1 MIGRLGIRA
10 QLVIASV
17 VMMIGAGFVIE
28 RIGTRA
34 LEELMTERATE
45 HLAAEIRLCED
56 AMQRQCTASS
66 CSTRELDKISDEL
79 GELASARVTFVSPE
93 GTVLGDSQIPYDEL
107 ATTPNHATRS
117 EISAAMS
124 AGTGHSARYSET
136 LGHRMIYAAH
146 RFDRRTANVAIVRLA
161 VPLTDIDAAVTRARL
176 YLLAGVGAAIAA
188 AILMSVFGANLLT
201 RPVRNLTQAA
211 LAMAGG
217 DLEVHAPA
225 QGTRET
231 TELGRALNRLAKELL
246 AAIEELRHE
255 RDLLASILDGMN
267 EGVLVTDGEA
277 RIVLANRA
285 LRAMTL
291 VGEGTIGKSVIEV
304 IRNPALQQALDA
316 AGKSDDAIVRE
327 IELSGIL
334 PRKLLVRVSKL
345 PNRRERSE
353 RGSSNQTPPTTDRGL
368 IAVFHDVTD
377 LRRLETIRTDFVAN
391 VSHELRTPITA
402 ISTSAETLLAG
413 ALSDP
418 DEATEFVDV
427 IDRHAKRLCQLVDDL
442 LDLSKIESK
451 NFRLTLVEQDVVP
464 IVAHVARLLEEPA
477 RKRRVDLRIGKPDG
491 ALTCRVDRRA
501 LEQVLM
507 NLLDNAIKYA
517 GDGAHIVLASRARPG
532 GGVEISVT
540 DDGPGISP
548 AHLGR
553 IFERFY
559 RVDAGRSRE
568 LGGTGLGLSIV
579 KHIVE
584 LMNGTI
590 DVESELGKGS
600 TFTVRLPPGDRAS
613 RDRSP

>member
-17 VMMIGAGFVIE
+17 VIMVVAGLAIE
-28 RIGTRA
+28 RLGTRA
-34 LEELMTERATE
+34 LEGMMIERAAN

-56 AMQRQCTASS
+56 AVRRRCASS
-66 CSTRELDKISDEL
+66 ACTSRDLDAISDDL
-79 GELASARVTFVSPE
+79 GKLASARVTIV
-93 GTVLGDSQIPYDEL
+93 GHDGMVLGDSEIALAEL
-107 ATTPNHATRS
+107 ASTANHATRD
-117 EISAAMS
+117 EIASAMRTGS
-124 AGTGHSARYSET
+124 GHSARYSET
-136 LGHRMIYAAH
+136 LGHRMIYSAH
-146 RFDRRTANVAIVRLA
+146 RFDEREHNVAVVRLA
-161 VPLTDIDAAVTRARL
+161 VPLTDIDSAVMRARL
-176 YLLAGVGAAIAA
+176 YLIAGVGAAIAA
-188 AILMSVFGANLLT
+188 AVLMSVFGAHLLT

-246 AAIEELRHE
+246 SAIEELRDE

-267 EGVLVTDGEA
+267 EGVLVTDGDA
-277 RIVLANRA
+277 QIVLANRA

-304 IRNPALQQALDA
+304 IRNPALQEALDA
-316 AGKSDDAIVRE
+316 AAKSNDAVVRE
-327 IELSGIL
+327 VELSGIL
-334 PRKLLVRVSKL
+334 PRRLLVRVSKL
-345 PNRRERSE
+345 PSRRDRPE
-353 RGSSNQTPPTTDRGL
+353 RGSSHQPSDRGL

-418 DEATEFVDV
+418 TEATEFVDV

-464 IVAHVARLLEEPA
+464 VVAHVARLLEEPL
-477 RKRRVDLRIGKPDG
+477 RKRRVDLRIERPAAG
-491 ALTCRVDRRA
+491 LSCRVDRRA

-507 NLLDNAIKYA
+507 NLLDNAIKY
-517 GDGAHIVLASRARPG
+517 GGEGAHVVLASRARPG
-532 GGVEISVT
+532 GGVEISVS

-600 TFTVRLPPGDRAS
+600 TFTVRLPLGERGS
-613 RDRSP
+613 RDRG

>member
-1 MIGRLGIRA
+1 MIGHLGIRA

-17 VMMIGAGFVIE
+17 VLMLVAGLFIE
-28 RIGTRA
+28 RLGTRA
-34 LEELMTERATE
+34 LEELMIDRATD

-56 AMQRQCTASS
+56 AVTRRCAATTCTS
-66 CSTRELDKISDEL
+66 RELDAISDEL
-79 GELASARVTFVSPE
+79 GTLASARVTLIDRE
-93 GTVLGDSQIPYDEL
+93 GVVLGDSQISFADL
-107 ATTPNHATRS
+107 ATTPNHASRT
-117 EISAAMS
+117 EISAAMDR
-124 AGTGHSARYSET
+124 GTGHSARYSET

-146 RFDRRTANVAIVRLA
+146 RFDGRASNVAIVRLA
-161 VPLTDIDAAVTRARL
+161 VPLTDIDSAVTRARL
-176 YLLAGVGAAIAA
+176 YLIAGVGAAIAA
-188 AILMSVFGANLLT
+188 AIAMSVFGAHLLT

-246 AAIEELRHE
+246 SAIEELRHE
-255 RDLLASILDGMN
+255 RDLLANILDGMN
-267 EGVLVTDGEA
+267 EGVLVTDGDGQ
-277 RIVLANRA
+277 IVLANRA

-304 IRNPALQQALDA
+304 IRNPALQEALDVA
-316 AGKSDDAIVRE
+316 SKSTDAVVRE

-345 PNRRERSE
+345 PSRKERTD
-353 RGSSNQTPPTTDRGL
+353 RGLPNQTAERGL

-418 DEATEFVDV
+418 EEATEFVDV

-477 RKRRVDLRIGKPDG
+477 RKRRVDLRIERPDG
-491 ALTCRVDRRA
+491 ALLSRVDRRA

-517 GDGAHIVLASRARPG
+517 GEGAHIVLASRARPG

-600 TFTVRLPPGDRAS
+600 TFTVRLPVGDRAS
-613 RDRSP
+613 RDRA

>member
-17 VMMIGAGFVIE
+17 VLMLVAGIVIE
-28 RIGTRA
+28 RLGTRA
-34 LEELMTERATE
+34 LESLMIDRTTELLT
-45 HLAAEIRLCED
+45 AELRLCED
-56 AMQRQCTASS
+56 VVRKRCASTPCTS
-66 CSTRELDKISDEL
+66 RDLDAISDEF
-79 GELASARVTFVSPE
+79 GRLANARVTIVAKD
-93 GTVLGDSQIPYDEL
+93 GVVLGDSDITLDGL
-107 ATTPNHATRS
+107 THTPNHIAREEIAAALATGS
-117 EISAAMS
+117 
-124 AGTGHSARYSET
+124 GHSARFSDT
-136 LGHRMIYAAH
+136 LGHRMIYAA
-146 RFDRRTANVAIVRLA
+146 RRYDGQDEPIAVVRIA
-161 VPLTDIDAAVTRARL
+161 VPLTDIDAAVVRARL
-176 YLLAGVGAAIAA
+176 YLIAAVGAAIAA
-188 AILMSVFGANLLT
+188 AILMSVFGAHLLT
-201 RPVRNLTQAA
+201 RPVRNLAQAA

-246 AAIEELRHE
+246 TAIEELRDE

-267 EGVLVTDGEA
+267 EGVLVTDGDA
-277 RIVLANRA
+277 CIVLANRA

-291 VGEGTIGKSVIEV
+291 VGEDTIGKSVIEV
-304 IRNPALQQALDA
+304 IRNPALQEALNA
-316 AGKSDDAIVRE
+316 AGKSSDAVVRE
-327 IELSGIL
+327 VELSGIL

-345 PNRRERSE
+345 PSRQRPE
-353 RGSSNQTPPTTDRGL
+353 RGSSLGTPDRGL

-391 VSHELRTPITA
+391 VSHELRTPVTA
-402 ISTSAETLLAG
+402 ISTAAETLLGG
-413 ALSDP
+413 AL
-418 DEATEFVDV
+418 DEPEEAAEFVDV
-427 IDRHAKRLCQLVDDL
+427 IDRHAKRLRQLVDDL

-451 NFRLTLVEQDVVP
+451 GYRLTLVEQDVVP

-477 RKRRVDLRIGKPDG
+477 RKRRIDLRIQRPDMS
-491 ALTCRVDRRA
+491 LPCRIDRRA
-501 LEQVLM
+501 MEQVLM

-517 GDGAHIVLASRARPG
+517 GEGAHIVLASRPRAG
-532 GGVEISVT
+532 GGVEISVS

-559 RVDAGRSRE
+559 RVDAGRSRD

-590 DVESELGKGS
+590 SVDSELGKGS
-600 TFTVRLPPGDRAS
+600 TFTVRMPQSERAS
-613 RDRSP
+613 RDRG

>member
-10 QLVIASV
+10 QLFIASAV
-17 VMMIGAGFVIE
+17 LMLIAGLVIE

-34 LEELMTERATE
+34 LEGLMIDQTTA

-56 AMQRQCTASS
+56 AVRRRCGSTPCSS
-66 CSTRELDKISDEL
+66 QELDTLSDDL
-79 GELASARVTFVSPE
+79 GQLANARITLVDAQGV
-93 GTVLGDSQIPYDEL
+93 VLGDSQIDFADL
-107 ATTPNHATRS
+107 ARTPNHATRS
-117 EISAAMS
+117 EIAAALAS
-124 AGTGHSARYSET
+124 GSGHSARHSDT
-136 LGHRMIYAAH
+136 LGHRMIYSAH
-146 RFDRRTANVAIVRLA
+146 RFEQRASNVAIVRLA
-161 VPLTDIDAAVTRARL
+161 VPLTQVDAAVTRARW
-176 YLLAGVGAAIAA
+176 YLICGVGAAIAV
-188 AILMSVFGANLLT
+188 AIVMSLFGAQLLT

-217 DLEVHAPA
+217 DLGVHAPA

-246 AAIEELRHE
+246 SAIEDLRDE

-267 EGVLVTDGEA
+267 EGVLVTDTDA
-277 RIVLANRA
+277 TIVLANRA
-285 LRAMTL
+285 LRGMTL
-291 VGEGTIGKSVIEV
+291 VGEGSIGKSVIEV
-304 IRNPALQQALDA
+304 IRNPTLQQALEA
-316 AGKSDDAIVRE
+316 AAKSEEAIVRE

-345 PNRRERSE
+345 PSRRDRPDRS
-353 RGSSNQTPPTTDRGL
+353 SSTQTTERGL

-418 DEATEFVDV
+418 EEAAEFVDV
-427 IDRHAKRLCQLVDDL
+427 INRHAKRLCQLVDDL
-442 LDLSKIESK
+442 LDLSKIETK

-477 RKRRVDLRIGKPDG
+477 RKRGVDLRIERPDN
-491 ALTCRVDRRA
+491 ALPCRVDRRA
-501 LEQVLM
+501 IEQVLM

-517 GDGAHIVLASRARPG
+517 GEGAHIVLTSRARAG
-532 GGVEISVT
+532 GGVEVSVS

-548 AHLGR
+548 THLGR

-568 LGGTGLGLSIV
+568 LGGTGLGLAIV
-579 KHIVE
+579 KHLVE

-600 TFTVRLPPGDRAS
+600 TFTVRLPPGDRGS
-613 RDRSP
+613 RDRALNA

>member
-1 MIGRLGIRA
+1 MIGRLGIRV

-17 VMMIGAGFVIE
+17 VLMLVAGFIIE

-34 LEELMTERATE
+34 LEDLMIDRATN

-56 AMQRQCTASS
+56 AVLHRCEAAPCSS
-66 CSTRELDKISDEL
+66 KELDDLSDKL
-79 GELASARVTFVSPE
+79 GKLASARVTLVSRE
-93 GTVLGDSQIPYDEL
+93 GVVLGDSQIDFGDL
-107 ATTPNHATRS
+107 ATTPNHAERT
-117 EISAAMS
+117 EIAAAMTTGS
-124 AGTGHSARYSET
+124 GHSARYSET
-136 LGHRMIYAAH
+136 LQHRMIYAAH
-146 RFDRRTANVAIVRLA
+146 RFDEHPAHVAVVRLA
-161 VPLTDIDAAVTRARL
+161 VPLTDIDSAVTQARL
-176 YLLAGVGAAIAA
+176 FLIAGVGAAIAA
-188 AILMSVFGANLLT
+188 AILMSVFGAHLLT

-211 LAMAGG
+211 LAMAEG

-246 AAIEELRHE
+246 SAIEELRDE

-267 EGVLVTDGEA
+267 EGVLVTDGDA

-304 IRNPALQQALDA
+304 IRNPGLQQALDA
-316 AGKSDDAIVRE
+316 AAKSDDAVVRE
-327 IELSGIL
+327 VELSGIL

-345 PNRRERSE
+345 PTRRDRQE
-353 RGSSNQTPPTTDRGL
+353 RGSANQTTERGL

-418 DEATEFVDV
+418 TEATEFVDV

-451 NFRLTLVEQDVVP
+451 NYRLTLVEQDVVP
-464 IVAHVARLLEEPA
+464 IVAHVARLLEEPV
-477 RKRRVDLRIGKPDG
+477 RKRRVELKIERPTG
-491 ALTCRVDRRA
+491 ALLGRVDRRA

-517 GDGAHIVLASRARPG
+517 GEGAHIVLTSRARPG

-559 RVDAGRSRE
+559 RVDTGRSRE

-590 DVESELGKGS
+590 DVESQLGKGS

-613 RDRSP
+613 RDRSPNA

>member
-10 QLVIASV
+10 QLVLASV
-17 VMMIGAGFVIE
+17 VMMLVAGFVIE
-28 RIGTRA
+28 RMGTQA
-34 LEELMTERATE
+34 LESLMIEQTTD

-56 AMQRQCTASS
+56 AVHRRCANAGCSS
-66 CSTRELDKISDEL
+66 EVLDAISDDL
-79 GELASARVTFVSPE
+79 GDLASARVTLVDPN
-93 GTVLGDSQIPYDEL
+93 GVVLGDSQIASADI
-107 ATTPNHATRS
+107 ATTPNHAMRT
-117 EISAAMS
+117 EIVAAMS
-124 AGTGHSARYSET
+124 VGTGHSARYSET

-146 RFDRRTANVAIVRLA
+146 RFDRHDGNIAIVRLA
-161 VPLTDIDAAVTRARL
+161 VPLTSIDAAVTRARL
-176 YLLAGVGAAIAA
+176 YLIAAVGAAIAA
-188 AILMSVFGANLLT
+188 AIFMSVFGTHLLT

-246 AAIEELRHE
+246 SAIEDLRHE

-267 EGVLVTDGEA
+267 EGVLVTDGDA

-304 IRNPALQQALDA
+304 IRNPALQGALDVA
-316 AGKSDDAIVRE
+316 AKSSDAVVRE

-353 RGSSNQTPPTTDRGL
+353 RGLPNQTAERGL

-418 DEATEFVDV
+418 EEAAEFVDV

-442 LDLSKIESK
+442 LDLSKLESK
-451 NFRLTLVEQDVVP
+451 DFRLTLVEQDVVP

-477 RKRRVDLRIGKPDG
+477 RKRRVDLRIERPDG
-491 ALTCRVDRRA
+491 ALLCRIDRRA

-507 NLLDNAIKYA
+507 NLLDNALKYA
-517 GDGAHIVLASRARPG
+517 GDGALIVLASRPRPG
-532 GGVEISVT
+532 GNGVEISVK
-540 DDGPGISP
+540 DNGPGISP

-568 LGGTGLGLSIV
+568 VGGTGLGLSIV

-600 TFTVRLPPGDRAS
+600 TFTVRLPLGDRGS
-613 RDRSP
+613 RDRG

>member
-1 MIGRLGIRA
+1 MA
-10 QLVIASV
+10 
-17 VMMIGAGFVIE
+17 AGS
-28 RIGTRA
+28 GQA
-34 LEELMTERATE
+34 
-45 HLAAEIRLCED
+45 
-56 AMQRQCTASS
+56 
-66 CSTRELDKISDEL
+66 
-79 GELASARVTFVSPE
+79 
-93 GTVLGDSQIPYDEL
+93 
-107 ATTPNHATRS
+107 
-117 EISAAMS
+117 
-124 AGTGHSARYSET
+124 ARYSDT
-136 LGHRMIYAAH
+136 LSHRMIYAAH
-146 RFDRRTANVAIVRLA
+146 RFDEPGSNVAIVRLA

-176 YLLAGVGAAIAA
+176 YLIAGIGAAIAA
-188 AILMSVFGANLLT
+188 AIFMSVFGAHLLT

-246 AAIEELRHE
+246 SAIEDLRDE

-267 EGVLVTDGEA
+267 EGVLVTDGDA

-304 IRNPALQQALDA
+304 IRNPALHEALDA
-316 AGKSDDAIVRE
+316 ASKSNDAVVRE
-327 IELSGIL
+327 VELSGIL
-334 PRKLLVRVSKL
+334 PRRLLVRVSKL
-345 PNRRERSE
+345 ASRRERPE
-353 RGSSNQTPPTTDRGL
+353 RGLSSQPSDRGL

-402 ISTSAETLLAG
+402 IGTSAETLLAG

-418 DEATEFVDV
+418 AEAAEFVDV

-477 RKRRVDLRIGKPDG
+477 RKRRVDLRIERPDG
-491 ALTCRVDRRA
+491 PLLCRIDRRA

-507 NLLDNAIKYA
+507 NLLDNALKYA
-517 GDGAHIVLASRARPG
+517 GEGAHVVLASRQRPG
-532 GGVEISVT
+532 GGVEISVS

-600 TFTVRLPPGDRAS
+600 TFTVRLPLGERAS
-613 RDRSP
+613 RDRG

>member
-1 MIGRLGIRA
+1 MIGHLGIRA
-10 QLVIASV
+10 QLVLASV
-17 VMMIGAGFVIE
+17 VLMLVAGFAIE
-28 RIGTRA
+28 RIGTQA
-34 LEELMTERATE
+34 LESLMVERETD

-56 AMQRQCTASS
+56 AVFRRCSVSPCSS
-66 CSTRELDKISDEL
+66 QDLDAISDDL
-79 GELASARVTFVSPE
+79 GELASARVTLIAPN
-93 GTVLGDSQIPYDEL
+93 GAVLGDSQIASGDI
-107 ATTPNHATRS
+107 AKAPNHATRA
-117 EISAAMS
+117 EVAAAMTTGS
-124 AGTGHSARYSET
+124 GHSARYSET

-146 RFDRRTANVAIVRLA
+146 RFDVRQGNVAIVRLA
-161 VPLTDIDAAVTRARL
+161 VPLTNIDKAVTRARL
-176 YLLAGVGAAIAA
+176 YLIAAVGAAIAA
-188 AILMSVFGANLLT
+188 AILMSVFGAHLLT

-246 AAIEELRHE
+246 SAIEELRHE
-255 RDLLASILDGMN
+255 RDLLANILDGMN
-267 EGVLVTDGEA
+267 EGVLVTDGDA
-277 RIVLANRA
+277 QIVLANRA

-304 IRNPALQQALDA
+304 IRNPALHEALAA
-316 AGKSDDAIVRE
+316 AGKSSDAVVRE

-345 PNRRERSE
+345 PNRRERPE
-353 RGSSNQTPPTTDRGL
+353 RGLPNQTTERGL
-368 IAVFHDVTD
+368 LAVFHDVTD

-402 ISTSAETLLAG
+402 IGTSAETLLAG
-413 ALSDP
+413 ALNDP
-418 DEATEFVDV
+418 DEAAEFVDV

-477 RKRRVDLRIGKPDG
+477 RKRRVDLRVERHDE
-491 ALTCRVDRRA
+491 ALLCRVDRRA

-507 NLLDNAIKYA
+507 NLLDNALKYA
-517 GDGAHIVLASRARPG
+517 GDGAVVVITSRPRPG
-532 GGVEISVT
+532 GGVQLSVS
-540 DDGPGISP
+540 DNGPGISP
-548 AHLGR
+548 THLGR

-568 LGGTGLGLSIV
+568 VGGTGLGLSIV

-590 DVESELGKGS
+590 DVASELGKGS
-600 TFTVRLPPGDRAS
+600 TFTVSLPSGDRAS
-613 RDRSP
+613 RDRG

>member
-17 VMMIGAGFVIE
+17 MLMLVAGFAIE
-28 RIGTRA
+28 RMGTRA
-34 LEELMTERATE
+34 LEALMIERATT

-56 AMQRQCTASS
+56 AVHRRCATSPCSS
-66 CSTRELDKISDEL
+66 QDLDAISDEL
-79 GELASARVTFVSPE
+79 GELASARVTLIDPDGV
-93 GTVLGDSQIPYDEL
+93 VLGDSQIAFADI
-107 ATTPNHATRS
+107 ATTPNHATRT
-117 EISAAMS
+117 EISAAMA
-124 AGTGHSARYSET
+124 AGLGQSARYSET

-146 RFDRRTANVAIVRLA
+146 RFSGRAGNVAIVRLA
-161 VPLTDIDAAVTRARL
+161 VPLTDIDTAVTSARL
-176 YLLAGVGAAIAA
+176 YLIAGVGAAIAT
-188 AILMSVFGANLLT
+188 AILMSVFGAHLLT

-246 AAIEELRHE
+246 SAIEELRHE

-267 EGVLVTDGEA
+267 EGVLVTDGDA

-304 IRNPALQQALDA
+304 IRNPALQEALDA
-316 AGKSDDAIVRE
+316 AGKSGDAVVRE

-345 PNRRERSE
+345 PNRRERPE
-353 RGSSNQTPPTTDRGL
+353 RGLPNQTTERGL

-418 DEATEFVDV
+418 EEATEFVDV

-451 NFRLTLVEQDVVP
+451 NYRLTLVEQDVVP

-477 RKRRVDLRIGKPDG
+477 RKRHVDLRIERHAE
-491 ALTCRVDRRA
+491 ALLCRVDRRA

-507 NLLDNAIKYA
+507 NLLDNALKYA
-517 GDGAHIVLASRARPG
+517 GDGAQVVIASRPRSG
-532 GGVEISVT
+532 GGVEISVS
-540 DDGPGISP
+540 DNGPGISP
-548 AHLGR
+548 THLGR

-568 LGGTGLGLSIV
+568 VGGTGLGLSIV

-590 DVESELGKGS
+590 DVASELGKGS
-600 TFTVRLPPGDRAS
+600 TFTVRLPSGERGS
-613 RDRSP
+613 RDRG

>member
-1 MIGRLGIRA
+1 MIGHLGIRA

-17 VMMIGAGFVIE
+17 VLMLVAGVFIE
-28 RIGTRA
+28 RLGTRA
-34 LEELMTERATE
+34 LEELMIDRATR
-45 HLAAEIRLCED
+45 HLSAEIRLCENTVQ
-56 AMQRQCTASS
+56 QRCAASP
-66 CSTRELDKISDEL
+66 CSSRELDAISDEL
-79 GELASARVTFVSPE
+79 GQLANARVTFIDGE
-93 GTVLGDSQIPYDEL
+93 GVVLGDSQIAFDDI
-107 ATTPNHATRS
+107 ATTPNHSERAEIAT
-117 EISAAMS
+117 AMS
-124 AGTGHSARYSET
+124 TGSGHSARHSDT

-146 RFDRRTANVAIVRLA
+146 RFDGRGTNVAIVRLA

-176 YLLAGVGAAIAA
+176 YLLVGVGAAIAA

-246 AAIEELRHE
+246 SAIEELRHE

-267 EGVLVTDGEA
+267 EGVLVTDGDA

-304 IRNPALQQALDA
+304 IRNPALQQALDVA
-316 AGKSDDAIVRE
+316 AKNADAVVRE

-345 PNRRERSE
+345 PSRRERSE
-353 RGSSNQTPPTTDRGL
+353 RGLPNQTTERGL

-418 DEATEFVDV
+418 VEATEFVDV

-451 NFRLTLVEQDVVP
+451 NFRLTLVDQDVVP

-477 RKRRVDLRIGKPDG
+477 RKRRVDLRIERPDG
-491 ALTCRVDRRA
+491 ALWCRVDRRA

-517 GDGAHIVLASRARPG
+517 GDGAHIVLASRPRPG
-532 GGVEISVT
+532 GGVEISVA

-600 TFTVRLPPGDRAS
+600 TFTVRLPSGDRGS
-613 RDRSP
+613 RDRG

>member
-1 MIGRLGIRA
+1 MIGRMGIRA

-17 VMMIGAGFVIE
+17 VLMLVAGFAIE

-34 LEELMTERATE
+34 LEALMIERATD

-56 AMQRQCTASS
+56 AVHRRCSASP
-66 CSTRELDKISDEL
+66 CSSRDLDAISDDL
-79 GELASARVTFVSPE
+79 GELASARVTLIDPS
-93 GTVLGDSQIPYDEL
+93 GAVLGDSQIASADI
-107 ATTPNHATRS
+107 ATTPNHAARD
-117 EISAAMS
+117 EIATAMATGS
-124 AGTGHSARYSET
+124 GHSARYSET

-146 RFDRRTANVAIVRLA
+146 RFEARQGNVAIVRLA
-161 VPLTDIDAAVTRARL
+161 VPLTDIDTAVTRARL
-176 YLLAGVGAAIAA
+176 YLIAGVGAAIAA
-188 AILMSVFGANLLT
+188 AILMSVFGAHLLT

-211 LAMAGG
+211 LAMAEG

-246 AAIEELRHE
+246 SAIEELRHE

-267 EGVLVTDGEA
+267 EGVLVTDGDA

-304 IRNPALQQALDA
+304 IRNPALHEALDA
-316 AGKSDDAIVRE
+316 AGKSGDAVVRE

-345 PNRRERSE
+345 PNRRERPE
-353 RGSSNQTPPTTDRGL
+353 RGLPNQTTERGL
-368 IAVFHDVTD
+368 LAVFHDVTD

-402 ISTSAETLLAG
+402 IGTSAETLLAG
-413 ALSDP
+413 ALDDP
-418 DEATEFVDV
+418 EEAAEFVDV

-477 RKRRVDLRIGKPDG
+477 RKRRVNLRVQRHDE
-491 ALTCRVDRRA
+491 ALLCRVDRRA

-507 NLLDNAIKYA
+507 NLLDNALKYA
-517 GDGAHIVLASRARPG
+517 GDGAQVVIASRPRPG
-532 GGVEISVT
+532 GGVEISVS
-540 DDGPGISP
+540 DNGPGISP

-568 LGGTGLGLSIV
+568 VGGTGLGLSIV

-600 TFTVRLPPGDRAS
+600 TFTVRLPSGERGS
-613 RDRSP
+613 RDRG